1 MTGEEY
7 QEFFRLMSVHDNASA
22 MLTHRMNQICGDS
35 KMHNPAG
42 RAELLRLMEMNRKHD
57 EAREAAWK
65 KVSES
70 WQSRPEPGSKG
81 SNHISSLVS
90 FSG

>member
-22 MLTHRMNQICGDS
+22 ILTHRMNQICGDRS
-35 KMHNPAG
+35 MHTPEG
-42 RAELLRLMEMNRKHD
+42 RAELLRLIEMNRKHD
-57 EAREAAWK
+57 QAREAVWK
-65 KVSES
+65 KISES
-70 WQSRPEPGSKG
+70 WQSETVSK
-81 SNHISSLVS
+81 SPVSISQFAS